1 MVNNYLLGLLFLLPI
16 TLKPEKELNNFE
28 FFLHKMTGQSLK
40 LGKFMTNQVANTFGH
55 VDDRMLLQ
63 PLGVP

>member
-40 LGKFMTNQVANTFGH
+40 LGKLMTNQVANTFGH
-55 VDDRMLLQ
+55 V
-63 PLGVP
+63 